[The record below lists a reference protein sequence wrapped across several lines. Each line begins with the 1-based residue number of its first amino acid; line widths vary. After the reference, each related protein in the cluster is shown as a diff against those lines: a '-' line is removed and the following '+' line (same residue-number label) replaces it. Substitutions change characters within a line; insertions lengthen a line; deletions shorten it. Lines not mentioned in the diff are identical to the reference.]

1 MIDSFKGD
9 YCFLSNF
16 YEAKVTYEGITY
28 LNNEAA
34 FQSIKT
40 TDMAKRR
47 DFADLDPAE
56 AKKAGRNVCLRGD
69 WEDIK
74 INMVIPL
81 THHR

>member
-34 FQSIKT
+34 FQSIK
-40 TDMAKRR
+40 AN
-47 DFADLDPAE
+47 FLFLFLL
-56 AKKAGRNVCLRGD
+56 KKGGLNVRMEYD
-69 WEDIK
+69 
-74 INMVIPL
+74 
-81 THHR
+81 